1 MNNDTFY
8 SAQFEIENNNF
19 SLWLAYI
26 RIFFVGYV
34 GKNCL
39 IQTISHLYLSDIP
52 GRLTMENKFKWNA

>member
-19 SLWLAYI
+19 SLWLAYV

-34 GKNCL
+34 GKNIDEL
-39 IQTISHLYLSDIP
+39 KLLQL
-52 GRLTMENKFKWNA
+52 